1 MYADLPLEL
10 KQQVYKH
17 LRANDFI
24 TAKAVHDTWY
34 DSELRKQS
42 MKA

>member
-1 MYADLPLEL
+1 MYSDLPQAL

-34 DSELRKQS
+34 ENKTQLSPS
-42 MKA
+42 N